1 MGRISFPCLLATLV
15 LLNVAADPVMGPY
28 NVSRVTFNVTD
39 ERTQFQS
46 QMSVWYP
53 TDAESTMFIS
63 YAHGMFGG
71 GVDLIPAY
79 QDLLHTISSFG
90 YVIAATHAC
99 NVGCYDDD
107 GIR

>member
-1 MGRISFPCLLATLV
+1 
-15 LLNVAADPVMGPY
+15 
-28 NVSRVTFNVTD
+28 
-39 ERTQFQS
+39 
-46 QMSVWYP
+46 
-53 TDAESTMFIS
+53 MFIS